1 VSTGWIKLAPGRGRK
16 HTKKL
21 RTGPPP
27 PFDEKMGAEPMH
39 WRLDQHGP
47 AVTALR
53 ELQMRLKREGGK

>member
-1 VSTGWIKLAPGRGRK
+1 VAAGTRKRFAP
-16 HTKKL
+16 
-21 RTGPPP
+21 GPPP

-53 ELQMRLKREGGK
+53 ELQIRLKREGGK